1 MAISLLKEFKQKQK
15 VSITPLLKKS
25 IDLLQLSRYELVQK
39 IEREIEINPF
49 IEMEDSENIIDED
62 FSFNSNEFDFNIAV
76 TETLRESLIN
86 QVNDLKLESK
96 VKNIALILIDSLD
109 ESGQLVDEIEDLIPL
124 ANFGSNF
131 ESIELVL
138 KNIIQ
143 NLEPSGIGYRNF
155 KECIRIQ
162 IDKRDLP
169 IQTKLLCH
177 KILFDNLSD
186 NIEGIKQDLLKL
198 GENELD
204 INTAIY
210 EIKSCDLS
218 PGLNFKE
225 ISYVVP
231 DLKIHFEYDSLQ
243 VDFVEKDFPK
253 IKIDEK
259 LISQTAL
266 ELKKNPNKKL
276 SEKIQDAKWLLS
288 SVRKRNE
295 TVESV
300 GELICKKQISFFE
313 ENPLK
318 LNPLTSKDLAEE
330 LGIHPSTVSRI
341 LRSKYIDTPKGIISL
356 KSLLVSSVSKT
367 RNITPLQLMQLIDS
381 IIKKEKVP
389 KSDNK
394 IATELNKRGFNLA
407 RRTITKYRKRLSIP
421 SSRNR

>member
-39 IEREIEINPF
+39 IEKEIEINPF
-49 IEMEDSENIIDED
+49 IEREDSENIIDED
-62 FSFNSNEFDFNIAV
+62 FSFNSKEFDFNIAV

>member
-39 IEREIEINPF
+39 IEKEIEINPF

-259 LISQTAL
+259 LISQTTL

>member
-39 IEREIEINPF
+39 IEKEIEINPF

-276 SEKIQDAKWLLS
+276 SEKIQDAKWLFS

-407 RRTITKYRKRLSIP
+407 RRTITEYRKRLSIP

>member
-39 IEREIEINPF
+39 IEKEIEINPF
-49 IEMEDSENIIDED
+49 IEMEDSENFIDED
-62 FSFNSNEFDFNIAV
+62 FSINSNEFDFNIAV

-253 IKIDEK
+253 IKIDEM

-381 IIKKEKVP
+381 IVKKEKVP

>member
-39 IEREIEINPF
+39 IEKEIEINPF
-49 IEMEDSENIIDED
+49 IEMEDSENFVDED